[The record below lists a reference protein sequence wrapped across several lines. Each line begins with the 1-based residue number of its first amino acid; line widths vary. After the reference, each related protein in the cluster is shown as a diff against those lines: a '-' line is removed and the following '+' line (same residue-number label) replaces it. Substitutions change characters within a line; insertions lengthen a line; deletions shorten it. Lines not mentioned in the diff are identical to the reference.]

1 MAWAVFL
8 AGAAMCSGLI
18 TFQGMLSPTFGFFAL
33 LLTGLALGA
42 LGFRMRD
49 SVIAAFLMGYVAYA
63 IGSVAFVVGQSLIA
77 GYSVELVAGYTAI
90 AILVGLVFGVVAGI
104 WTAGAAAIGFV
115 IRRKPHAGHL
125 L

>member
-8 AGAAMCSGLI
+8 AGAGICSGLI
-18 TFQGMLSPTFGFFAL
+18 AFQAMLSPTFGFFAL
-33 LLTGLALGA
+33 LLSGLALGA

-63 IGSVAFVVGQSLIA
+63 IGSVASVVGQSLIA
-77 GYSVELVAGYTAI
+77 GYPLELVTAYTAI
-90 AILVGLVFGVVAGI
+90 AILVGLVFGTVAGI
-104 WTAGAAAIGFV
+104 WTAGGAAVGFV
-115 IRRKPHAGHL
+115 VRRKPHAGHL